1 MARIYGAGGG
11 GCFLG
16 ATLVRTPTGAAAIE
30 TLQPGDLVVS
40 FDDCGALHHA
50 RVLKVHIHDGE
61 RVTRYK
67 LWGGETLDATPNHW
81 VLNQFNAFV
90 EIGTL
95 GPDDC
100 LVDEN
105 GHLRPIVSS
114 EKHGIGTVYN
124 LTVEGHHTF
133 IAGGI
138 RVHNAGL
145 GLGAISGAGGGGGG
159 KGDGGGTPRTPVT
172 AGDSLNSK
180 QYVQILDLLS
190 EGEIQGLKNGAQ
202 SIFIDNTPLQNANG
216 TYNFQ
221 NVIIETRNGTQ
232 DQPFIPGTFDIEEE
246 ISVGTVVEYGLPVVR
261 SITDSNVNA
270 IRITITVPQ
279 LQVFTNE
286 GDILGTDIGVII
298 SVNYGGGPVPVISDV
313 ISGRT
318 GDIYQRDYLINIT
331 GPVIISVARD
341 RPDSTDPKLINAFA
355 WSNYTEIIYAK
366 LSYPN
371 SALVWARIDAEQ
383 FSSIPSRSYLI
394 RGIKVRIPNGVTVDQ
409 TNGRIIYP
417 VDFVWNG
424 TFASAQWCS
433 DPAWILWDL
442 LTATR
447 YGFGDHI
454 LTDAEKVSFN
464 GNASK
469 LDKFAFFAAS
479 KYASDLVD
487 DGFNGQ
493 EPRFSCNV
501 NIQTA
506 EEAYKLI
513 NDMCSVMRVMPYWS
527 TGALTISQDKPA
539 DTAYLFTLANV
550 TQEGFSYEGAS
561 RKTRPTVCVVS
572 YLDLR
577 SRDIAYEVVE
587 DAEGIAKYG
596 VIKTEISAFACTSR
610 GQAYRIGEW
619 LLYSNRYEGEI
630 ISFTASID
638 AGVLVRPG
646 QIIEVADPVRG
657 TNASNVG
664 GYDNGAR
671 RGGRISAAT
680 TTAITADDATGLTAA
695 GADLSVIMPDG
706 SVETRSISTIVGN
719 VITVITAFSVT
730 PNVNTVWVYQTSNI
744 QTSTWRVLSVAEQ
757 DGSNYA
763 ISAIAY
769 NASKYD
775 YIERGT
781 ALEQRDI
788 TDLNKLPTA
797 PRAPIFSEVLYEE
810 SGQVLCKLIIS
821 WLASIDDDGR
831 TNAVQYLVRW
841 RRLNGNWEQHYV
853 TTQEYVIYDTT
864 PGNYEVL
871 IYGVNTGLRPS
882 AEPARLDVSAR
893 GKLIE
898 PTNVQ
903 NLTLE
908 QISTNSARLRWDA
921 TTDLD
926 VKVGG
931 RVHIRHTSITDGTGS
946 WGGSQDLIPAVPGY
960 STEAIVPMVEGEYI
974 VKFEDSSGKQS
985 IGEASVVVDLP
996 DPLSALPV
1004 IDRREDTT
1012 VPPFL
1017 GESTNLFYSAAYQAL
1032 TFGGTGLFD
1041 TISNFDLLANLDYY
1055 GDIATAGT
1063 YVFNE
1068 ILDLGAKYSLD
1079 IRRHL
1084 VGGGFYPSD
1093 LIDARTDLIDT
1104 WTNFESAA
1112 AGQANSKICVRTTA
1126 DDPAGTPTWSDY
1138 QEFGNGTFTARAFQF
1153 KLDASMSDPA
1163 QAYACFELGYKASF
1177 QRRIESSV
1185 VAEQSGAG
1193 TNNVTFDNP
1202 FWTGSS
1208 VLGGVNS
1215 ILPSI
1220 GITAQNLQSGD
1231 YFNVTNVNSSGFEV
1245 TFRNSSGTAVDRLF
1259 AWSAVG
1265 YGKGA

>member
-11 GCFLG
+11 G
-16 ATLVRTPTGAAAIE
+16 
-30 TLQPGDLVVS
+30 
-40 FDDCGALHHA
+40 
-50 RVLKVHIHDGE
+50 K
-61 RVTRYK
+61 
-67 LWGGETLDATPNHW
+67 
-81 VLNQFNAFV
+81 
-90 EIGTL
+90 
-95 GPDDC
+95 
-100 LVDEN
+100 
-105 GHLRPIVSS
+105 
-114 EKHGIGTVYN
+114 
-124 LTVEGHHTF
+124 
-133 IAGGI
+133 
-138 RVHNAGL
+138 
-145 GLGAISGAGGGGGG
+145 GGG
-159 KGDGGGTPRTPVT
+159 KRRTPVT
-172 AGDSLNSK
+172 AEDSLNSK
-180 QYVQILDLLS
+180 QYAQVLDLLS
-190 EGEIQGLKNGAQ
+190 EGEIQGLKNGHQ

-221 NVIIETRNGTQ
+221 NVTVETRNGAQ

-246 ISVGTVVEYGLPVVR
+246 KSVGVAVTYGTPIVQ
-261 SITDSNVNA
+261 SITDPNVNA
-270 IRITITVPQ
+270 VRVTITVPQ
-279 LQVFTNE
+279 LQKFTDQ
-286 GDILGTDIGVII
+286 GDIEGTDVGVII
-298 SVNYGGGPVPVISDV
+298 SVNYGGGPTQVISDV
-313 ISGRT
+313 ISGRS
-318 GDIYQRDYLINIT
+318 GDAYQRDYLISVT

-341 RPDSTDPKLINAFA
+341 RPDSTDPKLVNAFT
-355 WSNYTEIIYAK
+355 WSSYTEIIYAK
-366 LSYPN
+366 LRYPN
-371 SALVWARIDAEQ
+371 SALVWTRIDAEQ
-383 FSSIPSRSYLI
+383 FSNIPTRSYEI

-417 VDFVWNG
+417 DNFIWNG
-424 TFASAQWCS
+424 TFASAQWCT

-442 LTATR
+442 LTSTR

-454 LTDAEKVSFN
+454 LTDAEKSSFN

-479 KYASDLVD
+479 KYASDLID
-487 DGFNGQ
+487 DGFNGK

-513 NDMCSVMRVMPYWS
+513 NDMCSVMRVMPFWS
-527 TGALTISQDKPA
+527 VGALTISQDKPA

-550 TQEGFSYEGAS
+550 TEEGFSYEGAS

-572 YLDLR
+572 YLDLKL
-577 SRDIAYEVVE
+577 RDIAYEVVE
-587 DAEGIAKYG
+587 DAEAIATYG

-646 QIIEVADPVRG
+646 QIIEVADPVR
-657 TNASNVG
+657 TV
-664 GYDNGAR
+664 DR
-671 RGGRISAAT
+671 RGGRISSAT
-680 TTAITADDATGLTAA
+680 TLAITVDDATGLTAA
-695 GADLSVIMPDG
+695 GAELSVIMPTG
-706 SVETRSISTIVGN
+706 SVETRTIATNGIVGN
-719 VITVITAFSVT
+719 VITVSTAFSVA
-730 PNVNTVWVYQTSNI
+730 PNVNSVWIYQTNSS
-744 QTSTWRVLSVAEQ
+744 QTSTWRVLGVAEQ

-788 TDLNKLPTA
+788 TDLNKPATA

-810 SGQVLCKLIIS
+810 TGQVLSKLIIN
-821 WLASIDDDGR
+821 WLPSIDEDDR
-831 TNAVQYLVRW
+831 FESRINAVQYLVKW
-841 RRLNGNWEQHYV
+841 RRVNGNWEQQYV

-864 PGNYEVL
+864 PGDYEVL
-871 IYGVNTGLRPS
+871 IYGVNPGLRPS

-898 PTNVQ
+898 PANVQ
-903 NLTLE
+903 NLTIE
-908 QISTNSARLRWDA
+908 QISANSARLRWDA

-946 WGGSQDLIPAVPGY
+946 WTNSQDLIPAVPGY

-996 DPLSALPV
+996 DPLGALL
-1004 IDRREDTT
+1004 IQSKREDTT
-1012 VPPFL
+1012 NPPFQ
-1017 GESTNLFYSAAYQAL
+1017 GEFTNLFYSTEYDAITL
-1032 TFGGTGLFD
+1032 GGSALFD
-1041 TISNFDLLANLDYY
+1041 TIPDFDLLLDLDYY
-1055 GDIATAGT
+1055 GDIAETGT
-1063 YVFNE
+1063 YVFTE
-1068 ILDLGAKYSLD
+1068 VLDLGAKYSLD
-1079 IRRHL
+1079 LRRHL
-1084 VGGGFYPSD
+1084 VAGGFYPSD
-1093 LIDARTDLIDT
+1093 LIDERTDLIDT
-1104 WTNFESAA
+1104 WVDFEGAVA
-1112 AGQANSKICVRTTA
+1112 DQVNSKVCVRTT
-1126 DDPAGTPTWSDY
+1126 DDNPTGAPTWSDY
-1138 QEFGNGTFTARAFQF
+1138 QEFGNGTFTARAFEF
-1153 KLDASMSDPA
+1153 KLDAAAFTLS
-1163 QAYACFELGYKASF
+1163 QAFACYELGYKASF
-1177 QRRIESSV
+1177 QRRTESSAL
-1185 VAEQSGAG
+1185 AEQSGAA
-1193 TNNVTFDNP
+1193 TKSVTFGSP
-1202 FWTGSS
+1202 FWTGSA

-1215 ILPSI
+1215 TLPSI

-1231 YFNVTNVNSSGFEV
+1231 YFNVTNVSSSGFDV
-1245 TFRNSSGTAVDRLF
+1245 TFRNSGGTAVDRLF

>member
-1 MARIYGAGGG
+1 MTRIYGAGGG
-11 GCFLG
+11 GG
-16 ATLVRTPTGAAAIE
+16 
-30 TLQPGDLVVS
+30 
-40 FDDCGALHHA
+40 
-50 RVLKVHIHDGE
+50 K
-61 RVTRYK
+61 
-67 LWGGETLDATPNHW
+67 
-81 VLNQFNAFV
+81 
-90 EIGTL
+90 
-95 GPDDC
+95 
-100 LVDEN
+100 
-105 GHLRPIVSS
+105 
-114 EKHGIGTVYN
+114 
-124 LTVEGHHTF
+124 
-133 IAGGI
+133 
-138 RVHNAGL
+138 
-145 GLGAISGAGGGGGG
+145 GGG
-159 KGDGGGTPRTPVT
+159 KARTPVT
-172 AGDSLNSK
+172 ANDSLNSK
-180 QYVQILDLLS
+180 QYAQVLDLLS

-221 NVIIETRNGTQ
+221 NVTIATRNGTQ

-246 ISVGTVVEYGLPVVR
+246 KAVGLTVQYGSPVVQ

-270 IRITITVPQ
+270 VRITITIPQ
-279 LQVFTNE
+279 LQTFTNE
-286 GDILGTDIGVII
+286 GDILGSQVGLRIY
-298 SVNYGGGPVPVISDV
+298 VNYNGGGDTLAISDT
-313 ISGRT
+313 IDGRT
-318 GDIYQRDYLINIT
+318 NDAYQRDYLVNLE
-331 GPVIISVARD
+331 PVYPLIIKVERD
-341 RPDSTDPKLINAFA
+341 RPDSTDPKVVNAFA
-355 WSNYTEIIYAK
+355 WSSYTEIIYAK
-366 LSYPN
+366 LRYPN
-371 SALVWARIDAEQ
+371 SALVWTRIDAEQ
-383 FSSIPSRSYLI
+383 FSSIPARSYLI

-417 VDFVWNG
+417 VDFIWNG

-442 LTATR
+442 LTSTR

-479 KYASDLVD
+479 KYASALVD

-550 TQEGFSYEGAS
+550 TQEGFSYQGAS

-572 YLDLR
+572 YLDLN
-577 SRDIAYEVVE
+577 SRDIAYEAVE

-596 VIKTEISAFACTSR
+596 VVKTEISAFACTSR

-671 RGGRISAAT
+671 RGGRISTAT

-719 VITVITAFSVT
+719 VITVSAAFSVT

-788 TDLNKLPTA
+788 TDLNKPATA
-797 PRAPIFSEVLYEE
+797 PRAPTFVEVLYEE
-810 SGQVLCKLIIS
+810 SGQVLSKLIIS

-831 TNAVQYLVRW
+831 TNAVQYIVKW
-841 RRLNGNWEQHYV
+841 RRVNGNWAQNYV

-864 PGNYEVL
+864 PGDYEVL
-871 IYGVNTGLRPS
+871 IYGVNAGLRPS
-882 AEPARLDVSAR
+882 AESTRFDVSAR

-898 PTNVQ
+898 PANVQ

-908 QISTNSARLRWDA
+908 QISANSARLRWDA

-931 RVHIRHTSITDGTGS
+931 RVHIRHTSIADGTGS
-946 WGGSQDLIPAVPGY
+946 WTNSQDLIPAVPGY

-985 IGEASVVVDLP
+985 LGEASVVVDLP
-996 DPLSALPV
+996 DPLSAFLV
-1004 IDRREDTT
+1004 QSKREDTT
-1012 VPPFL
+1012 DPPFQ
-1017 GESTNLFYSAAYQAL
+1017 GEFTNLFYSTEYDAITL
-1032 TFGGTGLFD
+1032 GGSALFD
-1041 TISNFDLLANLDYY
+1041 TITDLDLLLDLDYY
-1055 GDIATAGT
+1055 GDIAATGS
-1063 YVFNE
+1063 YVFTE
-1068 ILDLGAKYSLD
+1068 VLDLGAKYSLD
-1079 IRRHL
+1079 LRRHL
-1084 VGGGFYPSD
+1084 IAGGFYPSD
-1093 LIDARTDLIDT
+1093 LIDERLDLIDT
-1104 WTNFESAA
+1104 WVDFEGAVA
-1112 AGQANSKICVRTTA
+1112 DQVNSKVCVRTT
-1126 DDPAGTPTWSDY
+1126 DDNPTASPTWSDY
-1138 QEFGNGTFTARAFQF
+1138 QEFGNGTFTARAFEF
-1153 KLDASMSDPA
+1153 KLDAAAFTLS
-1163 QAYACFELGYKASF
+1163 QAFACYELGYKASF

-1185 VAEQSGAG
+1185 LAEQSGAA
-1193 TNNVTFDNP
+1193 TKSITFGSP
-1202 FWTGSS
+1202 FWTGSA

-1231 YFNVTNVNSSGFEV
+1231 YFNVTNVSSSGFDV
-1245 TFRNSSGTAVDRLF
+1245 TFRNSGGTAVDRLF

-1265 YGKGA
+1265 YGKGS

>member
-1 MARIYGAGGG
+1 MTRIYGAGGG
-11 GCFLG
+11 GG
-16 ATLVRTPTGAAAIE
+16 
-30 TLQPGDLVVS
+30 
-40 FDDCGALHHA
+40 
-50 RVLKVHIHDGE
+50 K
-61 RVTRYK
+61 
-67 LWGGETLDATPNHW
+67 
-81 VLNQFNAFV
+81 
-90 EIGTL
+90 
-95 GPDDC
+95 
-100 LVDEN
+100 
-105 GHLRPIVSS
+105 
-114 EKHGIGTVYN
+114 
-124 LTVEGHHTF
+124 
-133 IAGGI
+133 
-138 RVHNAGL
+138 
-145 GLGAISGAGGGGGG
+145 GGG
-159 KGDGGGTPRTPVT
+159 KARTPVT
-172 AGDSLNSK
+172 ANDSLNSK
-180 QYVQILDLLS
+180 QYAQVLDLLS

-221 NVIIETRNGTQ
+221 NVTIATRNGTQ
-232 DQPFIPGTFDIEEE
+232 GQPFIPGTFDIEEE
-246 ISVGTVVEYGLPVVR
+246 KAVGLTVQYGSPVVQ

-270 IRITITVPQ
+270 VRITITIPQ
-279 LQVFTNE
+279 LQTFTNE
-286 GDILGTDIGVII
+286 GDILGSQVGLRIY
-298 SVNYGGGPVPVISDV
+298 VNYNGGGDTLAISDT
-313 ISGRT
+313 IDGRT
-318 GDIYQRDYLINIT
+318 NDAYQRDYLVNLE
-331 GPVIISVARD
+331 PVYPLIIKVERD
-341 RPDSTDPKLINAFA
+341 RPDSTDPKVVNAFA
-355 WSNYTEIIYAK
+355 WSSYTEIIYAK
-366 LSYPN
+366 LRYPN

-383 FSSIPSRSYLI
+383 FSSIPARSYLI

-442 LTATR
+442 LTSTR

-479 KYASDLVD
+479 KYASALVD

-550 TQEGFSYEGAS
+550 TQEGFSYQGAS

-572 YLDLR
+572 YLDLN
-577 SRDIAYEVVE
+577 SRDIAYEAVE

-596 VIKTEISAFACTSR
+596 VVKTEISAFACTSR

-671 RGGRISAAT
+671 RGGRISTAT

-719 VITVITAFSVT
+719 VITVSAAFSVT

-788 TDLNKLPTA
+788 TDLNKPATA
-797 PRAPIFSEVLYEE
+797 PRAPTFVEVLYEE
-810 SGQVLCKLIIS
+810 SGQVLSKLIIS

-831 TNAVQYLVRW
+831 TNAVQYIVKW
-841 RRLNGNWEQHYV
+841 RRVNGNWAQSYV

-864 PGNYEVL
+864 PGDYEVL
-871 IYGVNTGLRPS
+871 IYGVNAGLRPS
-882 AEPARLDVSAR
+882 AESTRLDVSAR

-898 PTNVQ
+898 PANVQ

-908 QISTNSARLRWDA
+908 QISANSARLRWDA

-946 WGGSQDLIPAVPGY
+946 WTNSQDLIPAVPGY

-985 IGEASVVVDLP
+985 LGEASVVVDLP
-996 DPLSALPV
+996 DPLSAFLV
-1004 IDRREDTT
+1004 QSKREDTT
-1012 VPPFL
+1012 DPPFQ
-1017 GESTNLFYSAAYQAL
+1017 GEFTNLFYSTEYDAITL
-1032 TFGGTGLFD
+1032 GGSALFD
-1041 TISNFDLLANLDYY
+1041 TITDLDLLLDLDYY
-1055 GDIATAGT
+1055 GDIAATGS
-1063 YVFNE
+1063 YVFTE
-1068 ILDLGAKYSLD
+1068 VLDLGAKYSLD
-1079 IRRHL
+1079 LRRHL
-1084 VGGGFYPSD
+1084 IAGGFYPSD
-1093 LIDARTDLIDT
+1093 LIDERLDLIDT
-1104 WTNFESAA
+1104 WVDFEGAVA
-1112 AGQANSKICVRTTA
+1112 DQVNSKVCVRTT
-1126 DDPAGTPTWSDY
+1126 DDNPTVSPTWSDY
-1138 QEFGNGTFTARAFQF
+1138 QEFGNGTFTARAFEF
-1153 KLDASMSDPA
+1153 KLDAAAFTLS
-1163 QAYACFELGYKASF
+1163 QAFACYELGYKASF

-1185 VAEQSGAG
+1185 LAEQSGAA
-1193 TNNVTFDNP
+1193 TKSITFGSP
-1202 FWTGSS
+1202 FWTGSA

-1231 YFNVTNVNSSGFEV
+1231 YFNVTNVSSSGFDV
-1245 TFRNSSGTAVDRLF
+1245 TFRNSGGTAVDRLF

-1265 YGKGA
+1265 YGKGS